1 MVAAEM
7 SVVAA
12 IRLRAASTGDA
23 LRLLVAR
30 LVDAGCVDARYAD
43 AVINREGAFPT
54 GLPTNPPVALPHAD
68 PDYVLRNA
76 LAVGVFDE
84 PIAFREMGT
93 PDRELRVRLV
103 FLLALRA
110 KEDAAS
116 LLRQLILNFREGDHL
131 ARLQD
136 ASTDDDARRLVHDLL
151 TPVPQNGAG

>member
-7 SVVAA
+7 PVVAA
-12 IRLRAASTGDA
+12 IGLRAACTGDA
-23 LRLLVAR
+23 LRLLAAR

-43 AVINREGAFPT
+43 AVIDREGAFPT
-54 GLPTNPPVALPHAD
+54 GLPTDPPVALPHAD
-68 PDYVLRNA
+68 PNYVLRNA
-76 LAVGVFDE
+76 VAVGVFAE

-93 PDRELRVRLV
+93 PGHELRVRLV

-116 LLRQLILNFREGDHL
+116 LLRQLILNFREGNRL

-136 ASTDDDARRLVHDLL
+136 ASTDDDARRLAHDLL
-151 TPVPQNGAG
+151 TSAPQNEAG